1 MQTVTTIGLDI
12 AKSIFQ
18 VHGVDAAGQV
28 VVRRQLKRRYVL
40 AFFEKLPPCLIGIE
54 ACASSHHW
62 SRELQALG
70 HKVRLMPPAY
80 VRPYVKRQKND
91 AADAEAICEAVTR
104 ANMRF
109 VETKTPEQQSCLMLH
124 RTRHLFIRQQ
134 TAVIN
139 AIRAH
144 LAEFG
149 IVAPVGRNGVEELLG
164 VVADASDKRLPEIAR
179 ACLAAL
185 GAQLRMLKAQI
196 LEFDRMINAWH
207 RSNETSKRLDEIPG
221 VGPALATALV
231 ASVADPRAFRSGR
244 DFSAWIGLVP
254 KQHSSGGKDRLGGI
268 SKQGD
273 RYLRSLFTAGALA
286 VIRYAKIHGAK
297 HRPWLTALLARQT
310 AKALSAS
317 TCLFSRGI
325 VLVNAGGSGTKNVAN
340 YRSHQGK
347 DHWRGFIENFLTRAS
362 GIDEVQNCGKYE
374 QRQKCN

>member
-12 AKSIFQ
+12 AKSVFQ

-70 HKVRLMPPAY
+70 HKVRLMPAAY

-254 KQHSSGGKDRLGGI
+254 KQHSSGGKDQPSAARVYLAGRSAKRKYSPQLGRHLGNRGLRL
-268 SKQGD
+268 
-273 RYLRSLFTAGALA
+273 
-286 VIRYAKIHGAK
+286 
-297 HRPWLTALLARQT
+297 
-310 AKALSAS
+310 
-317 TCLFSRGI
+317 
-325 VLVNAGGSGTKNVAN
+325 
-340 YRSHQGK
+340 
-347 DHWRGFIENFLTRAS
+347 
-362 GIDEVQNCGKYE
+362 
-374 QRQKCN
+374 